1 MCVSVYLSGEKI
13 VMNKIKWLLP
23 LLLAIILIASAFGF
37 VKYYNGYEG
46 PGEHWAPAS
55 PIAHETARFYS
66 DMGSEGDYRVRVEK
80 LASKFPLL
88 FVEYQTPG
96 DVLEMT
102 VHSDDGVVRLSQQFT
117 DEGRYQISV
126 QQIAHPDHKEVIDF
140 TVQTPLAKYTNDVL
154 LFMFLLAAGFL
165 SGSRLRSLAMVIL
178 VFAVGGLSA
187 PEQALAHGVGGEI
200 QAVSSEHKS
209 GDVTLAWLSGKAPVG
224 EANRTPMD
232 WRLQL
237 SKAGKSVGN
246 VPFTLDFVH
255 SETHFPVLHIE
266 GVANH
271 GVINLKYSP
280 PDGTDYELQVSTVI
294 DGKVYH
300 LGVPGSAD
308 AIPPTAERK
317 WKSFLLMMIPF
328 LIGIVWGW
336 KRKRA

>member
-1 MCVSVYLSGEKI
+1 MT
-13 VMNKIKWLLP
+13 KIKWMLP
-23 LLLAIILIASAFGF
+23 LVLAGLVIASGFGF

-46 PGEHWAPAS
+46 PGEHWAPES
-55 PIAHETARFYS
+55 PIAHESARFAT
-66 DMGSEGDYRVRVEK
+66 DMGEAGDFAVTVEK
-80 LASKFPLL
+80 LSSKASLF

-96 DVLEMT
+96 KVLDMV
-102 VHSDDGVVRLSQQFT
+102 VHSDDGIVRLAEQFT
-117 DEGRYQISV
+117 DEGKYRITV
-126 QQIAHPDHKEVIDF
+126 QHTIHPEHKEIIDF

-165 SGSRLRSLAMVIL
+165 SGSRLRALTMVML
-178 VFAVGGLSA
+178 VFTVGGLSA
-187 PEQALAHGVGGEI
+187 PEQAMAHGVGGET
-200 QAVSSEHKS
+200 QAVSFEQQS

-237 SKAGKSVGN
+237 SKVGKSVGN

-300 LGVPGSAD
+300 LGLPGSAE
-308 AIPPTAERK
+308 AIRPTAERK
-317 WKSFLLMMIPF
+317 WKSFLLMMVPF
-328 LIGIVWGW
+328 LMGIVWGW
-336 KRKRA
+336 RRKKA